1 MILVTG
7 ASGTVGRLVVK
18 LLLNRRI
25 AVRALTRDATRIPG
39 RDGLDVAQGDFGD
52 VRSLKRA
59 LHGVSA
65 VLAIVAGEQLAAQD
79 QNLVEVAAE
88 SKVDHFVKL
97 SVLSAG
103 YDAEDPITQW
113 HRQGERSV
121 RESRIGWT
129 ILRANAF
136 MSNALNWAE
145 TIRSHATV
153 YAPFVSAPVSAVAP
167 DDIAEVACAC
177 LVVPPPRGSIL
188 ELTGPA
194 ALSVRQQVSVLSR
207 VLGRDLSVVDAP
219 AQQVRAAMTTG
230 GMSATL
236 ADAVVAML
244 AQAEKPFSSKV
255 SNDVHAMLGRRATS
269 FELWCSANRRS
280 FE

>member
-7 ASGTVGRLVVK
+7 ASGTLGRLVVQA
-18 LLLNRRI
+18 LVNRRTP
-25 AVRALTRDATRIPG
+25 VRALTRDSTHIPP
-39 RDGLDVAQGDFGD
+39 RDGLEIAQGDLGD
-52 VRSLKRA
+52 ERSLEGA
-59 LHGVSA
+59 LRGVSA
-65 VLAIVAGEQLAAQD
+65 VFAIVAGEQLATQD
-79 QNLVEVAAE
+79 QNLVEAAARA
-88 SKVDHFVKL
+88 KVDHLVKL

-103 YDAEDPITQW
+103 YEAEDPITKW
-113 HRQGERSV
+113 HRQGERVV
-121 RESRIGWT
+121 RHSGIDWT

-145 TIRSHATV
+145 TIRSHTTV
-153 YAPFVSAPVSAVAP
+153 YAPFAGAPVSAVAP
-167 DDIAEVACAC
+167 DDIAEVACEC
-177 LVVPPPRGSIL
+177 LATPRSRGSIL

-207 VLGRDLSVVDAP
+207 VLGRDLRAVDAP
-219 AQQVRAAMTTG
+219 AQEVRAAMTKG
-230 GMSATL
+230 GMSATM

-255 SNDVHAMLGRRATS
+255 SDGVHAMLGRRATS
-269 FELWCSANRRS
+269 FEVWCGANCRS